1 MSDLENI
8 VQEAADYAD
17 LHGHS
22 YVTVE
27 HITMFLVRA
36 KKVQK
41 ILSDFKID
49 TTNLESDLLE
59 WIENESK
66 EGLENIH
73 GNKGKAKKTVSV
85 DRVFQ
90 RGFAHVLFASKE
102 QLEESDLLLSITME
116 ENSFARYLLSLYGID
131 NESLQEY
138 MGKTKIIKE

>member
-59 WIENESK
+59 WIENES
-66 EGLENIH
+66 I
-73 GNKGKAKKTVSV
+73 
-85 DRVFQ
+85 F
-90 RGFAHVLFASKE
+90 LF
-102 QLEESDLLLSITME
+102 DLGS
-116 ENSFARYLLSLYGID
+116 
-131 NESLQEY
+131 
-138 MGKTKIIKE
+138 